1 MKVALIQ
8 PNTKTIQGTTIPPF
22 GLMYIGS
29 IAKEMGHKIK
39 IFDRNLDFFTFTKL
53 KKFNP
58 DLVGISGFTGP
69 CLMDVINIAKQVKK
83 MFGQS
88 FPVLMGGV
96 HATVLPE
103 QTLENPCID
112 YVIMGEGEYTFLEFL
127 KTLEQGGDMTK
138 VKGVGF
144 KKKGV
149 ITINERRPLI
159 ENLDKLPLLNWNF
172 VNYKKYFR
180 FDVTLITSRGCPYRC
195 GFCYNMKFN
204 EGRWRGMS
212 AKRVIQEIKA
222 IEKLTNNKNLGF
234 HDDNFTADR
243 KRMVKILDY
252 LSPDYNLFIETRV
265 NYIDK
270 DFLSYFKKFKSVWFF
285 LGVESGSQRILNK
298 LNKGIAVKQIE
309 NAFDLINKYKF
320 KATASVI
327 VGSPTETKEEVQ
339 ETMRLLERIK
349 PTRYTLNLYT
359 PYPGSLLYDEIV
371 KGGLLKQPKSMEEW
385 SKYALGIDSSK
396 KSISSFDASY
406 LKKLDRDS
414 WIKTIMAIIKTGDLH
429 KIKMRII
436 NYEPFVIPLLDLL
449 DKLISRAV

>member
-1 MKVALIQ
+1 
-8 PNTKTIQGTTIPPF
+8 
-22 GLMYIGS
+22 
-29 IAKEMGHKIK
+29 
-39 IFDRNLDFFTFTKL
+39 
-53 KKFNP
+53 
-58 DLVGISGFTGP
+58 
-69 CLMDVINIAKQVKK
+69 
-83 MFGQS
+83 
-88 FPVLMGGV
+88 
-96 HATVLPE
+96 
-103 QTLENPCID
+103 
-112 YVIMGEGEYTFLEFL
+112 
-127 KTLEQGGDMTK
+127 
-138 VKGVGF
+138 
-144 KKKGV
+144 
-149 ITINERRPLI
+149 
-159 ENLDKLPLLNWNF
+159 
-172 VNYKKYFR
+172 
-180 FDVTLITSRGCPYRC
+180 
-195 GFCYNMKFN
+195 
-204 EGRWRGMS
+204 
-212 AKRVIQEIKA
+212 
-222 IEKLTNNKNLGF
+222 
-234 HDDNFTADR
+234 
-243 KRMVKILDY
+243 MV
-252 LSPDYNLFIETRV
+252 
-265 NYIDK
+265 
-270 DFLSYFKKFKSVWFF
+270 F